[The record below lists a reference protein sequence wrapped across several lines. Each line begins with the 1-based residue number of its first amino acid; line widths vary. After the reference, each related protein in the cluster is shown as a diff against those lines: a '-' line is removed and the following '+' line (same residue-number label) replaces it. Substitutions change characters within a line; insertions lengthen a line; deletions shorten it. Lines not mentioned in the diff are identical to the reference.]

1 MRPESKGRAV
11 ACYKAANDNRPGRA
25 KRAAPT
31 AVDWASRPIA
41 ADENGAVPDWLLRSL
56 MILACSAPIAALIL
70 ALPWIRQLLDG

>member
-25 KRAAPT
+25 NRAT
-31 AVDWASRPIA
+31 AADGSSRPIA

-56 MILACSAPIAALIL
+56 MILACSAPIAALAI
-70 ALPWIRQLLDG
+70 ALPWIRNLLDG